1 MATARFTS
9 GAEAEE
15 QQFTDA
21 AGEDTEDSQTWPD
34 VENPKAAKQ
43 EEGETIKSKGKT
55 GDQPMQAEQGAEAPP
70 EENPPAPMPSD
81 PKPGTSKESTDTSTV
96 DPTHAPT
103 QDPTQDPTEDPE
115 EETPP
120 DLTEY
125 IKSYQQAGKAW
136 LDTVLVNREQA
147 YNTLFA
153 KLLQLG
159 DPHIDKF

>member
-1 MATARFTS
+1 MEAAALTDQEAWLQQGSPVVLRPRNSSSQMQQVKTPRTA
-9 GAEAEE
+9 
-15 QQFTDA
+15 
-21 AGEDTEDSQTWPD
+21 
-34 VENPKAAKQ
+34 
-43 EEGETIKSKGKT
+43 IKSEGKT
-55 GDQPMQAEQGAEAPP
+55 GDQPMQAEQGAEVPP
-70 EENPPAPMPSD
+70 KENPQAPMPSD
-81 PKPGTSKESTDTSTV
+81 PKPGTSKEPTDTSTV

-115 EETPP
+115 KETPP

-136 LDTVLVNREQA
+136 LDTVLVNGEQA